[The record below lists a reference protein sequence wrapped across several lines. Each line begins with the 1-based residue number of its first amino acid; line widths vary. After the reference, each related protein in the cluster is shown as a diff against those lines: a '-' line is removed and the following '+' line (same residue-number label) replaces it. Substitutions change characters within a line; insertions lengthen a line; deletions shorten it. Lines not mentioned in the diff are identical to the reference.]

1 MRDRIMRTGMLL
13 LAPGPVEM
21 DESICEIGSTRKL
34 PYFRGQGF
42 ARTVLEL
49 TEDLKY
55 LFQTRSTPLTV
66 TASGTGLMEMAI
78 VNLLNRGD
86 KVVVLNGGTFASRWV
101 SMCRAFG
108 VEVVDLAVEL
118 GRSPDMRKLDDCL
131 AARPKALLVNA
142 HETSTGYLYD
152 IPAIGRLTDPRGV
165 LLIVDAV
172 SSIGADEFR
181 MDDWH
186 VDCALV
192 SVQKAL
198 ALMPGLGFIAF
209 SERAKAII
217 PSVTQPRAYFDALD
231 YLANITRGMTPFT
244 PAMNAILQ
252 AAARL
257 AEIKKIGIAGYIR
270 RHADLAAA
278 FREAITSNGY
288 ALFPERSSNAMTA
301 FGLPDGAPMSQVVK
315 YLREE
320 YDWWL
325 APNPTKREDY
335 LRVSHMGHLT
345 VDLMRVVAGGIV
357 KAVEHITKG
366 NRQ

>member
-1 MRDRIMRTGMLL
+1 MLL

-21 DESICEIGSTRKL
+21 EESICQIGGTRKL
-34 PYFRGQGF
+34 PYFRGKDF
-42 ARTVLEL
+42 AETVMAL

-55 LFQTRSTPLTV
+55 LFQTRNTPLTI

-86 KVVVLNGGTFASRWV
+86 KVVVLNGGTFGSRWV

-108 VEVVDLAVEL
+108 VEVTQFEVGL
-118 GRSPDMRKLDDCL
+118 GQSPDLDELEDRL
-131 AARPKALLVNA
+131 SSRPKAVLVNA

-152 IPAIGRLTDPRGV
+152 IAAIGRLTNSAGI

-192 SVQKAL
+192 STQKAL

-209 SERAKAII
+209 SQRAKAII
-217 PSVTQPRAYFDALD
+217 PSVVQPRAYFDALD
-231 YLANITRGMTPFT
+231 YMANIPRGMTPFT
-244 PAMNAILQ
+244 PGMHAILQ
-252 AAARL
+252 ARKRL
-257 AEIKKIGIAGYIR
+257 SHIKAIGIDKWIQQ
-270 RHADLAAA
+270 HADVAGV
-278 FREAITSNGY
+278 FRTAMCSAGY
-288 ALFPERSSNAMTA
+288 ALFPERSSNAITSIC
-301 FGLPDGAPMSQVVK
+301 LPNGVTMSQIVN
-315 YLREE
+315 YLREKN
-320 YDWWL
+320 DWWF

-335 LRVSHMGHLT
+335 LRISHMGNLDKDTMRT
-345 VDLMRVVAGGIV
+345 VANEIIQTSKQLRR
-357 KAVEHITKG
+357 G
-366 NRQ
+366 NA